1 MKKRSMMVLGIA
13 AAVAGGIY
21 LSKPAIQ
28 RGVYKWSLYHD
39 DAPSDIAFTEVLEH
53 SSDPL
58 PIVQDLWKRD
68 RVAVRIGV
76 MHYLRRHTNEGSP
89 LWPSTRSIV
98 LEATRCGDIEE
109 AENALTVLE
118 NNHDPEGVAV
128 AISMLKDLDP
138 ELRQYALLYLGRNG
152 DKTLVPRYMIMLD
165 DPEPK
170 VWSIASDNLSA
181 VTGQEINVH
190 YDADDKTKAEGIA
203 AWKKWWTEHQMEYAS
218 ADKAGMGGGGSESAI
233 EASGVPA
240 TEFALQDLSG
250 KTVKLSDFRGKPVLI
265 NFWATWCPSCV
276 KEIPD
281 LMELQKHRPD
291 LVVLG
296 VCLDKVPDADGDDA
310 PDTTKGD
317 FAANIRSYAAERHI
331 TYPVLLD
338 HDGKS
343 MAPYGGGDL
352 PVSVLVD
359 PQGNV
364 RRRVLGARTMSAWE
378 AMVDGMTPRAA
389 ENVAS
394 R

>member
-1 MKKRSMMVLGIA
+1 MKKRTIIVLTVA
-13 AAVAGGIY
+13 ATFAGGIY
-21 LSKPAIQ
+21 LGKSRVQ
-28 RGVYKWSLYHD
+28 REVLKWSLYHD
-39 DAPSDIAFTEVLEH
+39 DAPSDAAFTEVLEH

-58 PIVQDLWKRD
+58 PVVQDLWKRD

-76 MHYLRRHTNEGSP
+76 MHYLRRHAIQGSP
-89 LWPSTRSIV
+89 LWPGTRSIV
-98 LEATRCGDIEE
+98 MEGTRCGDIEVE
-109 AENALTVLE
+109 ENALTVLE
-118 NNHDPEGVAV
+118 NNHDEQGVAV
-128 AISMLKDLDP
+128 ALGMLKDLDP

-152 DKTLVPRYMIMLD
+152 DKTMAPRYMKMLD

-170 VWSIASDNLSA
+170 VRSIASDDLSA
-181 VTGQEINVH
+181 ITGQEINVH
-190 YDADDKTKAEGIA
+190 YDADEKTQADGIA
-203 AWKKWWTEHQMEYAS
+203 AWKKWWNAHQTEYAS
-218 ADKAGMGGGGSESAI
+218 ANSANSGDPVLEGAT

-250 KTVKLSDFRGKPVLI
+250 KTVKLSDFRGKTVLI

-276 KEIPD
+276 REIPD

-317 FAANIRSYAAERHI
+317 FTANIRSYAGEHHI

-338 HDGKS
+338 QNGKS

-359 PQGNV
+359 GQGKV
-364 RRRVLGARTMSAWE
+364 RRRVLGARTMSAWQ
-378 AMVDGMTPRAA
+378 AMVDGIATRSPESVAA
-389 ENVAS
+389 

>member
-1 MKKRSMMVLGIA
+1 MKKRSVIVLGVA
-13 AAVAGGIY
+13 AALAGGIY
-21 LSKPAIQ
+21 LSKAAIQ

-39 DAPSDIAFTEVLEH
+39 DAPSDVAFNEVLEH

-68 RVAVRIGV
+68 RVALRIGV
-76 MHYLRRHTNEGSP
+76 MHYLRRHATEGSP

-98 LEATRCGDIEE
+98 LEAARCGDIEA

-118 NNHDPEGVAV
+118 NNHDGQGLAV
-128 AISMLKDLDP
+128 ALAMLHDLDP
-138 ELRQYALLYLGRNG
+138 ELRQYALLYLGRSG
-152 DKTLVPRYMIMLD
+152 GKTLVPRYMKMLD

-170 VWSIASDNLSA
+170 VRSIASNNLSEI
-181 VTGQEINVH
+181 TGQEINVH
-190 YDADDKTKAEGIA
+190 YDADETTKADGIA
-203 AWKKWWTEHQMEYAS
+203 AWKKWWDTHKAEYAS
-218 ADKAGMGGGGSESAI
+218 SGASDSATRGPE
-233 EASGVPA
+233 EAAQTAAVPA

-281 LMELQKHRPD
+281 LMELRKHRPG

-317 FAANIRSYAAERHI
+317 FAANIRQYSQEHQI

-338 HDGKS
+338 HDGKW

-359 PQGNV
+359 AQGNV

-378 AMVDGMTPRAA
+378 AMVDGIAPRGP
-389 ENVAS
+389 EKVAS